1 MTGTHAELGASGWDL
16 WTTMSS
22 GIRPEEDGTWLFWA
36 SSGITVKFD
45 TRLEALKAWHEYH
58 KGEPGLQ
65 SLVQDMIVEEED
77 QDD

>member
-1 MTGTHAELGASGWDL
+1 
-16 WTTMSS
+16 MSN
-22 GIRPEEDGTWLFWA
+22 GIRPGEDGTWVFWSA
-36 SSGITVKFD
+36 SGITVTFE
-45 TRLEALKAWHEYH
+45 TRLEALKAWHEYL

>member
-1 MTGTHAELGASGWDL
+1 
-16 WTTMSS
+16 MSN
-22 GIRPEEDGTWLFWA
+22 GIRPGEDGTWVFW
-36 SSGITVKFD
+36 STSGITVTFD
-45 TRLEALKAWHEYH
+45 TRLEALKAWHEYL